1 MEHFEGD
8 SLAGSYG
15 ASIGAGDVEGIPVI
29 IRICGESVPCICK
42 DGSAGLEE

>member
-15 ASIGAGDVEGIPVI
+15 ASVSAGAVEGIPVI
-29 IRICGESVPCICK
+29 VHTCGKVFLVFVNVAVP
-42 DGSAGLEE
+42 D